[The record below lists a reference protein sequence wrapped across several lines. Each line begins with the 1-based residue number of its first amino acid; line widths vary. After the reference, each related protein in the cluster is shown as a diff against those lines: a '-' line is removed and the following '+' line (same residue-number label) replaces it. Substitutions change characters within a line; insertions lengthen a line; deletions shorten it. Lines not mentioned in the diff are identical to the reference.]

1 MANVIVCCDGTWN
14 TEDQSTN
21 GVPVPTNVV
30 RLFNALAEVDGAGV
44 AQKRYYH
51 PGVGTEG
58 SLIDRIKGGAAG
70 VGLDKN
76 IMGAY
81 RWLCGK
87 YVGGDKIALFGFSRG
102 AFTARSLAGMIGAC
116 GLLDLT
122 GVDDKEAWERV
133 QTAYAKGYRV
143 KPEER
148 GDWAGADWRFL
159 VEAPGPIH
167 FIGVWDTVGAL
178 GVPDNLALL
187 NMLDSPSK
195 YAFHDTRLGANV
207 RHARHAVALD
217 ERRETFTPTL
227 WIDPPDGRRSQTG
240 MVPRRACRCRRRL
253 SRNRAVRRCP
263 EMDDR

>member
-30 RLFNALAEVDGAGV
+30 RLFNALAEADGGGI

-58 SLIDRIKGGAAG
+58 SLIDKIKGGAAG

-87 YVGGDKIALFGFSRG
+87 YVGGDNIALFGFSRG

-122 GVDDKEAWERV
+122 GVNDKEAWERV

-148 GDWAGADWRFL
+148 GDWAEADWR
-159 VEAPGPIH
+159 VPCRGS
-167 FIGVWDTVGAL
+167 GAH
-178 GVPDNLALL
+178 P
-187 NMLDSPSK
+187 
-195 YAFHDTRLGANV
+195 FHRRLGHGGRPGGAGQSGPAQ
-207 RHARHAVALD
+207 HARFPV
-217 ERRETFTPTL
+217 EIRFSRYPVGRQR
-227 WIDPPDGRRSQTG
+227 PPC
-240 MVPRRACRCRRRL
+240 PPCRG
-253 SRNRAVRRCP
+253 P
-263 EMDDR
+263 